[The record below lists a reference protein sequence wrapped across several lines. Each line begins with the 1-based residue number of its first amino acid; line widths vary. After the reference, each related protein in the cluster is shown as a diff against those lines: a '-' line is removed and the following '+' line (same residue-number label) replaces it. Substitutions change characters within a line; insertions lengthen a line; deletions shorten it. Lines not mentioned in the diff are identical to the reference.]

1 MIMYDESLAI
11 LKKMSVKYPH
21 TQTETIQLNQ
31 SVGRILAEDIVAAEN
46 NPPFDNSAMDGFA
59 VNVAALDSES
69 ERSGDWIPV
78 QTLIS
83 AGDSNISVKKVFS
96 AIQIMTGAPIPD
108 AYFDSV
114 VRVEDVEQKKDGSGN
129 EFIRLKTKPKIGDN
143 IRRKGEDTKIGD
155 ILFTKGMRIS
165 NEHLLSLATQGIY
178 LLKVKKA
185 ISVGILST
193 GKEIVPHDTKEL
205 RPGQIRNSTG
215 VYLEAATS
223 VPSLKVRNC
232 GIIQDD
238 PDLYVQELKK
248 IFDDDCDILISTG
261 AVSMGVHDFVRPVLE
276 NLGAEIHFHKCAI
289 RPGKPV
295 LFASLNHK
303 GRIRFIFG
311 VPGNPVSTAV
321 GFKFFVKPFLDFLLL
336 GSTEIPIKAILDSD
350 TKKPEGLKCFFK
362 AKVDFQ
368 HPETR
373 VEALQGQASFMVS
386 PLIRSN
392 AWVVFPE
399 SGTIVRK
406 GTKVEVYTL

>member
-1 MIMYDESLAI
+1 MIMYDESIAI
-11 LKKMSVKYPH
+11 LKEMSEKFPF
-21 TQTETIQLNQ
+21 TQTETVQLPQ
-31 SVGRILAEDIVAAEN
+31 SVGRILAEDLVAVEN

-59 VNVAALDSES
+59 VNVAALEKANE
-69 ERSGDWIPV
+69 ERGGWIPV

-83 AGDSNISVKKVFS
+83 AGDRNISVKKVFS
-96 AIQIMTGAPIPD
+96 AIQIMTGAPVPD

-114 VRVEDVEQKKDGSGN
+114 VRVEDAEQKKDVSGN
-129 EFIRLKTKPKIGDN
+129 ELIRLKVIPQIGDN
-143 IRRKGEDTKIGD
+143 IRRIGEDTKIGD
-155 ILFTKGMRIS
+155 ILYTKGMRIS
-165 NEHLLSLATQGIY
+165 NEQLLPLATQGFS

-185 ISVGILST
+185 INVGILST

-215 VYLEAATS
+215 VYLEAVLS
-223 VPSLKVRNC
+223 GSSLKIRNH

-238 PDLYVQELKK
+238 PDLYIQELKS
-248 IFDDDCDILISTG
+248 IFDNECDVLISTG
-261 AVSMGVHDFVRPVLE
+261 AVSMGIHDFVRPALE

-295 LFASLNHK
+295 LFASINYN

-336 GSTEIPIKAILDSD
+336 GSTEKPIKAILNSD

-368 HPETR
+368 SPKTS
-373 VEALQGQASFMVS
+373 VEALKGQASFMVS

-399 SGTIVRK
+399 SGSIVKK
-406 GTKVEVYTL
+406 GTEVEVFTL